1 MTALGISAGLCYTL
15 AMFAFI
21 GFWLSMAPTSRD
33 GSVGGEILF
42 GAGITLLIA
51 GTFIHG
57 LRSKLDE
64 LIAAISQRVDAQ
76 PVQAAPSD
84 ERDAA
89 WLVRPKSKS

>member
-1 MTALGISAGLCYTL
+1 VQPFNLAYGLCYGL
-15 AMFAFI
+15 SFFAFA
-21 GFWLSMAPTSRD
+21 GWLLSMTARNRVSP
-33 GSVGGEILF
+33 VGDLVLL
-42 GAGITLLIA
+42 GACITLLIA
-51 GTFIHG
+51 ASALHG

-64 LIAAISQRVDAQ
+64 LIAAVSQRVDAQ